1 MYLANLAGTLSV
13 AIVLSMA
20 AQADAETKV
29 TLGCTTGERIPLEKI
44 DHSIWDGLLKRYS
57 TDEGRVD
64 YAAWHKS
71 AEDTADLDAYLAN
84 LSQGD
89 PDAPSSPAG
98 RLAYWINAYN
108 AVTVAGIL
116 REYPTTSIR
125 HHTAH
130 IGSGYNIWRDLLL
143 IVGDKNYSLEAI
155 ESEMLRPL
163 GEKRVHFAL
172 VSASLGCPRLRNEAY
187 VPERI
192 DAQLADNACD
202 FFARARNLRWDAEH
216 RTFHVSAILHWF
228 DDDFGS
234 TPQEALA
241 SVAAYI
247 SDPATRKL
255 VESRDYQVE
264 FVDYDWTL
272 NDKTSYRTSRK

>member
-1 MYLANLAGTLSV
+1 MHLACLSS
-13 AIVLSMA
+13 VLSA
-20 AQADAETKV
+20 AVLFALAAPAGADTKV
-29 TLGCTTGERIPLEKI
+29 TVGCSTTERIPLEQI
-44 DHSIWDGLLKRYS
+44 DHSIWDGLLNRHS
-57 TDEGRVD
+57 SAEGRVD

-71 AEDTADLDAYLAN
+71 AKDTAELDAYLAN

-89 PDAPSSPAG
+89 PDAPSSSAG

-130 IGSGYNIWRDLLL
+130 GAGYNIWRDLLL
-143 IVGDKNYSLEAI
+143 IVADKSYSLEAI
-155 ESEMLRPL
+155 ENEMLQPL

-172 VSASLGCPRLRNEAY
+172 VSASLSCPRLRNEAY

-192 DAQLADNACD
+192 DAQLTDNARD
-202 FFARARNLRWDAEH
+202 FFARPRNLRWDAER

-228 DDDFGS
+228 GDDFGS
-234 TPQEALA
+234 TPQDALA
-241 SVAAYI
+241 SLAPYI
-247 SDPATRKL
+247 TDLQIRKL
-255 VESRDYQVE
+255 AESRDYHVE

-272 NDKTSYRTSRK
+272 NDKTTYRASRK